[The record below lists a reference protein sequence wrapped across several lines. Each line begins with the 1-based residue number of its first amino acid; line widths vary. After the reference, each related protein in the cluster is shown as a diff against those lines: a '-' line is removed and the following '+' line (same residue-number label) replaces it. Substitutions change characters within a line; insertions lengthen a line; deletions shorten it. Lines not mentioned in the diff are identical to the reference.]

1 MNVNTIH
8 KGTSSSTRSHMSQRC
23 SDALER
29 INHELSVEYIFIDL
43 LLAITLSGMGEMSHG
58 TTCYYYMT
66 YDRVRN
72 VVLFFFFFYGV
83 QAQ

>member
-1 MNVNTIH
+1 
-8 KGTSSSTRSHMSQRC
+8 MSQRC

-43 LLAITLSGMGEMSHG
+43 SLAITLSGMGEMSRG

-66 YDRVRN
+66 YDRAPN
-72 VVLFFFFFYGV
+72 VVFFLFIFLRSTGPVRRESKAPLQRYGIG
-83 QAQ
+83 

>member
-8 KGTSSSTRSHMSQRC
+8 KGTSSSTRSHMSQGC

-43 LLAITLSGMGEMSHG
+43 LLAITLSGMGEMSRG

-66 YDRVRN
+66 YDRGRN
-72 VVLFFFFFYGV
+72 VVLFFFFYGV

>member
-1 MNVNTIH
+1 
-8 KGTSSSTRSHMSQRC
+8 MSQRC
-23 SDALER
+23 YDALER

-43 LLAITLSGMGEMSHG
+43 SLAITLSGMGEMSRG

-72 VVLFFFFFYGV
+72 VVLFFLFFFLRSTGPVRRESKAPLQRYGIG
-83 QAQ
+83 

>member
-1 MNVNTIH
+1 
-8 KGTSSSTRSHMSQRC
+8 MSQRC

-43 LLAITLSGMGEMSHG
+43 SLAITLSGMGEMSRG

-66 YDRVRN
+66 YDRGRN
-72 VVLFFFFFYGV
+72 VVLFFFYGV

>member
-1 MNVNTIH
+1 MT
-8 KGTSSSTRSHMSQRC
+8 QRC

-43 LLAITLSGMGEMSHG
+43 SLAITLSGMGEMSRG

-66 YDRVRN
+66 YDRAPN
-72 VVLFFFFFYGV
+72 VVFLFFFILRSTGPVRRESKAPLQRYGIG
-83 QAQ
+83 

>member
-1 MNVNTIH
+1 
-8 KGTSSSTRSHMSQRC
+8 MSQRC

-43 LLAITLSGMGEMSHG
+43 SLAITLSGMGEMSRG

-66 YDRVRN
+66 YDRAPN
-72 VVLFFFFFYGV
+72 VVFFYLFFYGV